1 MAGRGPAGDVETSR
15 PTVVVG
21 QGALGTLFGAV
32 LADRGAD
39 VHVVS
44 SRADEAH
51 EVTLESRGR
60 VRATGEVTLRPDYP
74 EHPAWLVLVCTRAD
88 GAVAA
93 GREATEHLAAD
104 GLLAAVQ
111 NGLVP
116 LEVVD
121 EVGPEVAAPLVVGFN
136 AVQRGP
142 KLARATSKPQA
153 TTGPDDE
160 AAAPKVG
167 AMVDGLDE
175 HLRVRET
182 SNPRGAVW
190 SKWCVSCAINGL
202 AVVADTGLAGIT
214 QHRTGRAAVVGVV
227 TECARIADAAG
238 VDLERVAGPIT
249 PSTLAGRAESGLGG
263 ALRRGV
269 VWMLGRAYAG
279 VTPSAL
285 SAARE
290 GRDPELGEL
299 NRRAIE
305 AGAEHGI
312 ETPYNRALLELA
324 EEILAGERTP
334 GTDQLRELVG
344 RAGDRAAE
352 AKPEA

>member
-1 MAGRGPAGDVETSR
+1 METSR

-44 SRADEAH
+44 SRADEAR
-51 EVTLESRGR
+51 EATLESRGR
-60 VRATGEVTLRPDYP
+60 VRARGEVTLRPDFP
-74 EHPAWLVLVCTRAD
+74 EHNAWLILVCTRAE

-93 GREATEHLAAD
+93 AREATEHLAAD
-104 GLLAAVQ
+104 GLVAAVQ

-121 EVGPEVAAPLVVGFN
+121 AVGTKRGAPLVVGFN

-142 KLARATSKPQA
+142 HRARATSRPRA
-153 TTGPDDE
+153 TTGAVDE

-167 AMVDGLDE
+167 AMVEGLEKDL
-175 HLRVRET
+175 HVRET
-182 SNPRGAVW
+182 DNPRGAVW

-202 AVVADTGLAGIT
+202 SVVADTGLAGIT
-214 QHRTGRAAVVGVV
+214 EHRAGRAAVVGVV
-227 TECARIADAAG
+227 TECARIGEAAG
-238 VDLERVAGPIT
+238 VDLERVAGPIS
-249 PSTLAGRAESGLGG
+249 PSTLAGRADRGLGG

-299 NRRAIE
+299 NRRAVE
-305 AGAEHGI
+305 EGAQHGV

-324 EEILAGERTP
+324 EEILAGERSA
-334 GTDQLRELVG
+334 GVDQLSQLVERARELE
-344 RAGDRAAE
+344 AS
-352 AKPEA
+352 AKPQA